1 MTINTDRPNVD
12 ITPGCAAQPR
22 SWLGTVR
29 SAFAKRHVATVVELH
44 PKSTVSHPSQPV
56 TSLLATI
63 PALRFAT
70 QERLRALADASQREA
85 ISIGQNITL
94 QGEDG
99 DDVFFIVDG
108 VYDVSIS
115 HFGHSPDFIRQ
126 LRAGDSFGE
135 LGVLYDVPRTA
146 TVLCTEAGH
155 VLRIPGQAFLDAL
168 DTGS

>member
-12 ITPGCAAQPR
+12 ITPGCAEQPR

-29 SAFAKRHVATVVELH
+29 SVFTKRHMATVVEIR
-44 PKSTVSHPSQPV
+44 PQAVSHPSTPV

-70 QERLRALADASQREA
+70 PSRLQMLADVAQREA
-85 ISIGQNITL
+85 IAVGQTITQ

-115 HFGHSPDFIRQ
+115 HFGHSPDFIRE

-146 TVLCTEAGH
+146 TVRCTTAGH
-155 VLRIPGQAFLDAL
+155 ILRIPGQAFLDAL
-168 DTGS
+168 GTGA